1 MASMRCPL
9 LAAALMQSAAFAPTT
24 SARGTA
30 KKLHAAPYERY
41 LDAACEAARAAGALI
56 RSASTE
62 ERAVDTL
69 KANAKD
75 LLTKTDVACQ
85 DVAAAVLARREPA
98 SRLLGEEDVAPGGDA
113 ARRAAEKAFSE
124 DGLVWAV
131 DPIDGT
137 ANFVDAIP
145 LSATSVA
152 AVECEGGTCR
162 VVAGAIYDPYR
173 DELFGAARGAGAWVE
188 SAGKRTPLA
197 VSANELGDAIVYAG
211 APPGMRA
218 LKPSLR
224 GIAAVAPHVR
234 TMRLLGSAAIMLAY
248 VAAGRGAAYF
258 ECDLAAWDTAAGAL
272 LVEEAGGTVT
282 DADGTAYTP
291 LTRQIVA
298 AGACHGDLRALVD
311 TVGGARL
318 DDED

>member
-1 MASMRCPL
+1 MH
-9 LAAALMQSAAFAPTT
+9 
-24 SARGTA
+24 
-30 KKLHAAPYERY
+30 K
-41 LDAACEAARAAGALI
+41 
-56 RSASTE
+56 
-62 ERAVDTL
+62 
-69 KANAKD
+69 
-75 LLTKTDVACQ
+75 
-85 DVAAAVLARREPA
+85 
-98 SRLLGEEDVAPGGDA
+98 
-113 ARRAAEKAFSE
+113 
-124 DGLVWAV
+124 
-131 DPIDGT
+131 
-137 ANFVDAIP
+137 
-145 LSATSVA
+145 
-152 AVECEGGTCR
+152 
-162 VVAGAIYDPYR
+162 
-173 DELFGAARGAGAWVE
+173 
-188 SAGKRTPLA
+188 GKRTPLA
-197 VSANELGDAIVYAG
+197 VSSNSLGDAIVYAG

-258 ECDLAAWDTAAGAL
+258 ECDLAAWDTAAGAF

-282 DADGTAYTP
+282 DADGVPYNP